1 MYNKLIILFACILF
15 LLKIYENK
23 VVKNNIDGMLNK
35 LILILLVFFVT
46 FENFPLGLILMI
58 ILMEILY
65 NNSYNNEKFQ
75 CVFQIKDNREP

>member
-35 LILILLVFFVT
+35 LILNIYLLRLAHLFMVQIR
-46 FENFPLGLILMI
+46 NYLLLKLIRPKL
-58 ILMEILY
+58 
-65 NNSYNNEKFQ
+65 N
-75 CVFQIKDNREP
+75 